1 MKILTR
7 YVLREHAGPFLAAT
21 GVLTGLMLLNQVAR
35 RMDELAGKGLPWNAI
50 AEVFL
55 LSLPFILAMTI
66 PMAVLV
72 AVCYA
77 FGRLSG
83 DGELTALKASGIG
96 LPRLCLPPLAAA
108 ALVSAFMVWFS
119 DEVVPDS
126 NHALRR
132 LLVDIAQKKPT
143 FNLREQMVNEVVRGK
158 LFVRASKID
167 RRTNM
172 LYDVA
177 IYDLGGPDL
186 VRTIHAE
193 SGPMA
198 FDETGT
204 DLFLTL
210 RNGVLQELDFRDPGS
225 SRVTRFHQHIVRA
238 RGVQDELERGR
249 SGDYRGDREMDIA
262 MMREQVARARANLEA
277 ALDSARALTATA
289 LAIASVPQSVAATEG
304 ADPPATV
311 PLEDHGGSRLAL
323 PPARALALPQAATA
337 AAPASAQGNAA
348 RPTAGSEAQTTRT
361 DADRARARAA
371 DRAALFARRYR
382 EYALRAEIERGEM
395 NRFLVEI
402 HKKFGIPA
410 AAIVFVLIGAPLG
423 ARFPRGGMGMVLLVS
438 LVVFNVYYVGLIAGE
453 DLADRNIITPFWAM
467 WAPNVLFALL
477 GVTMLYREG
486 RQSATARGGGWE
498 EFQEAVRH
506 ALRPWRWRAQP
517 KKGGAPQR

>member
-21 GVLTGLMLLNQVAR
+21 LVLTGLMLLNQVAR

-96 LPRLCLPPLAAA
+96 LPRLCLSPLAAA
-108 ALVSAFMVWFS
+108 ALVCAFMVWFS

-186 VRTIHAE
+186 VRTIYAE

-210 RNGVLQELDFRDPGS
+210 RNGVLQEVDFRDPGS
-225 SRVTRFHQHIVRA
+225 SRVTRFHQHMVRA
-238 RGVQDELERGR
+238 RGVQDQLERGR

-277 ALDSARALTATA
+277 ALDSARSLTATA
-289 LAIASVPQSVAATEG
+289 LAIASVPQSVAANRG
-304 ADPPATV
+304 AGPPATV
-311 PLEDHGGSRLAL
+311 PLEVQS
-323 PPARALALPQAATA
+323 
-337 AAPASAQGNAA
+337 
-348 RPTAGSEAQTTRT
+348 TRY

-423 ARFPRGGMGMVLLVS
+423 ARFPRGGMGIVLLVS

-477 GVTMLYREG
+477 GVALLYREG
-486 RQSATARGGGWE
+486 RESATARGGGWE

-506 ALRPWRWRAQP
+506 ALRPWRWRARP
-517 KKGGAPQR
+517 KKGGAPQ